1 MSDNFERE
9 PGMVNLSDLI
19 IYRPQMQSFAEL
31 LVAVAEAARDGARFI
46 KYDVKPEY
54 IDTPKRWQTEIERVF
69 SLGPRYLGQRAP
81 GKQS

>member
-1 MSDNFERE
+1 MTENLERE

-19 IYRPQMQSFAEL
+19 IYRPEMQSFAEL
-31 LVAVAEAARDGARFI
+31 LTAVAEAARDGARFI

-69 SLGPRYLGQRAP
+69 SLGPRYLGQ
-81 GKQS
+81 KS

>member
-1 MSDNFERE
+1 MSENLERE

-19 IYRPQMQSFAEL
+19 IYRPEMQSFAEL

-46 KYDVKPEY
+46 RYDVKPEY

-69 SLGPRYLGQRAP
+69 SLGPRYLGR
-81 GKQS
+81 KS